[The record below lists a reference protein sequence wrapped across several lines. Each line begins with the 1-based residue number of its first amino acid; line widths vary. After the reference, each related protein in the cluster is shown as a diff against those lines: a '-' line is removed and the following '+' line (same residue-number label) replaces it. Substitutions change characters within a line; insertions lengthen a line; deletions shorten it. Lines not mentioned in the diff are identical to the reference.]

1 MCCVWYRAPFMWSM
15 QKQKETNAILYRFH
29 FPILKPFLTC
39 SLLYYRFFT
48 KPWYM
53 CVYSYI
59 WASLVA
65 QTIKNL
71 PAMQETQV
79 RSLGLEDLLEK
90 GIATHSSILPGE
102 FHGQRSLVGYSS
114 RGYEELDTIQQLNIH
129 IIFIFLGGGNVL
141 AWLPSM
147 WCNFLFLSLCSKIKC
162 VTYLDGFKHF
172 NLIPWL
178 YNHLYYLSLKFKGI
192 FLWKSGR
199 NHFLNL
205 HYLCSFIKI

>member
-1 MCCVWYRAPFMWSM
+1 
-15 QKQKETNAILYRFH
+15 
-29 FPILKPFLTC
+29 
-39 SLLYYRFFT
+39 
-48 KPWYM
+48 M

-114 RGYEELDTIQQLNIH
+114 RGHEELDTTQQLNIH

-147 WCNFLFLSLCSKIKC
+147 
-162 VTYLDGFKHF
+162 
-172 NLIPWL
+172 
-178 YNHLYYLSLKFKGI
+178 
-192 FLWKSGR
+192 
-199 NHFLNL
+199 
-205 HYLCSFIKI
+205 

>member
-1 MCCVWYRAPFMWSM
+1 
-15 QKQKETNAILYRFH
+15 
-29 FPILKPFLTC
+29 
-39 SLLYYRFFT
+39 
-48 KPWYM
+48 M

-71 PAMQETQV
+71 PTMQETQV

-147 WCNFLFLSLCSKIKC
+147 
-162 VTYLDGFKHF
+162 
-172 NLIPWL
+172 
-178 YNHLYYLSLKFKGI
+178 
-192 FLWKSGR
+192 
-199 NHFLNL
+199 
-205 HYLCSFIKI
+205 